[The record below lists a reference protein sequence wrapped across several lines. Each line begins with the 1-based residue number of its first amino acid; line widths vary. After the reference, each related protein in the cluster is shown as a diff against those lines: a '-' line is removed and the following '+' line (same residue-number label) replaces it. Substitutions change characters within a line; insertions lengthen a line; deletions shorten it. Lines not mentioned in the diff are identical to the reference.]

1 MDEKLEGIEAKYEEL
16 TRQLSQP
23 DVASDPNRLRELGR
37 AHRELE
43 EIVQAY
49 RELKKARV
57 DAEEARGLAK
67 EEQDAE
73 SQAFYRSEMESAER
87 RAAELEER
95 LQVLLLPKDPND
107 EKNVILEISGG
118 DGGDE

>member
-1 MDEKLEGIEAKYEEL
+1 MNERLEGIEAKYEEL

-23 DVASDPNRLRELGR
+23 DVASDPNRQRELGR

-49 RELKKARV
+49 RELKKARS

-67 EEQDAE
+67 EETDPE
-73 SQAFYRSEMESAER
+73 SQAFYRAESDTAEQ
-87 RAAELEER
+87 RAEELEEQ

-107 EKNVILEISGG
+107 
-118 DGGDE
+118 